1 MDAEWFYAFSNGIMQ
16 NTITLKRTLQSVEA
30 GQALILKKGLSVELW
45 KKPNTNTHVF
55 LTLSFE
61 SHSAERETF

>member
-1 MDAEWFYAFSNGIMQ
+1 MILCFQLSNGIMQ
-16 NTITLKRTLQSVEA
+16 NTITLKRTLQSVEV
-30 GQALILKKGLSVELW
+30 GQALILKRGYLW
-45 KKPNTNTHVF
+45 SCGKKNNTNTHVF